1 MEARTRAPASRLT
14 PFAFPA
20 GDRRSVGRLV
30 YEARVLLPRDELHRT
45 VARVVRAIPRGKVL
59 SYSRVAV
66 LAGLPGRARLIGKV
80 MGRIG
85 SRLPWWRVLRADRT
99 MAEEVR
105 SKQARRLCAEG
116 VKISASGRVPRSA
129 FLPIG
134 DETLHRRIRQGGR

>member
-1 MEARTRAPASRLT
+1 MTLS
-14 PFAFPA
+14 
-20 GDRRSVGRLV
+20 
-30 YEARVLLPRDELHRT
+30 RDELHRT
-45 VARVVRAIPRGKVL
+45 VARVVRAIPRGRVL

-85 SRLPWWRVLRADRT
+85 SQLPWWRVLRADRT

-105 SKQARRLCAEG
+105 LKQARKLRAEG
-116 VKISASGRVPRSA
+116 VKVQDGGRVPRSA

-134 DETLHRRIRQGGR
+134 DEALHRRIRRSAR

>member
-1 MEARTRAPASRLT
+1 M
-14 PFAFPA
+14 
-20 GDRRSVGRLV
+20 
-30 YEARVLLPRDELHRT
+30 LLPRDELHRT
-45 VARVVRAIPRGKVL
+45 VARVVRAIPRGRVL

-80 MGRIG
+80 MARIG

-105 SKQARRLCAEG
+105 EKQARRLKAEG
-116 VKISASGRVPRSA
+116 VKVGPSGRVPRSA

-134 DETLHRRIRQGGR
+134 DEALHRRIRRGAR

>member
-1 MEARTRAPASRLT
+1 
-14 PFAFPA
+14 
-20 GDRRSVGRLV
+20 
-30 YEARVLLPRDELHRT
+30 VLLPREELERT
-45 VARVVRAIPRGKVL
+45 VALVVRAIPRGRVL

-80 MGRIG
+80 MARIG

-105 SKQARRLCAEG
+105 VEQARRLRAEG
-116 VKISASGRVPRSA
+116 VKVHEAGRVPRAA

-134 DETLHRRIRQGGR
+134 DDALHRRIRRGR

>member
-1 MEARTRAPASRLT
+1 MTLS
-14 PFAFPA
+14 
-20 GDRRSVGRLV
+20 
-30 YEARVLLPRDELHRT
+30 RDELHRT
-45 VARVVRAIPRGKVL
+45 VARVVRAIPRGRVL

-80 MGRIG
+80 MARIG

-105 SKQARRLCAEG
+105 EKQARRLKAEG
-116 VKISASGRVPRSA
+116 VTVGPSGRVPRSA

-134 DETLHRRIRQGGR
+134 DEALHRRIRRGAR

>member
-1 MEARTRAPASRLT
+1 MTLS
-14 PFAFPA
+14 
-20 GDRRSVGRLV
+20 
-30 YEARVLLPRDELHRT
+30 RDELDRT
-45 VARVVRAIPRGKVL
+45 VARVVRAIPRGRVL

-85 SRLPWWRVLRADRT
+85 SQLPWWRVLRADRT

-105 SKQARRLCAEG
+105 LKQTKRLRSEG
-116 VKISASGRVPRSA
+116 VKVGESGRVPRSA

-134 DETLHRRIRQGGR
+134 DETLHRRIRRGAR